1 MVLRQ
6 TMINQEEH
14 CLIIDIGKTNIKTVL
29 LDDKGDIVCSD
40 KLANMTQCD
49 GDYPHFDIQQT
60 WRWLQQSIRQAN
72 DIAPIKAINVS
83 THGACAVLLQ
93 QNGELALPVLDYE
106 TPIPEIV
113 SQEYDKIRP
122 SFSQT
127 FSPKL
132 PAGLNLGR
140 QLYWLQQQYPAE
152 FASSETLLM
161 YPQYWVWRLTGKA
174 YTEVSSLGCHTDLWL
189 PEQRRYSSLV
199 DQLQLST
206 KMPPIREAFDVAG
219 HPRWEICETTG
230 LSPECRVYTG
240 VHDSNAGFARYLY
253 AMPKSD
259 ITLISTG
266 TWVICMSAGQQLEKL
281 DENRDTLA
289 NVSVAGQCLPCAR
302 FMGGREFERICE
314 ITRTEIDAQYSADDL
329 QTDINNKVF
338 ALPSF
343 ADIGGPFLGHKGQLT
358 AIPTNGKALATL
370 YLALMIDYEL
380 DLLGSEGALVLGSS
394 ATKNPLL
401 CSLLA
406 QLRPHQQVL
415 LSGDEATTL
424 KGAWCL
430 TRWNMPV
437 EKSLQEFT
445 FAEATNLKGLMAYQ
459 QCWRDK
465 VNKLIL

>member
-1 MVLRQ
+1 
-6 TMINQEEH
+6 MINQEEH

-40 KLANMTQCD
+40 KLSNITQCNS
-49 GDYPHFDIQQT
+49 DYPFFDIQQT
-60 WRWLQQSIRQAN
+60 WQWLLQSIRKAN

-122 SFSQT
+122 SFSET

-140 QLYWLQQQYPAE
+140 QLYWMQQQYPAE
-152 FASSETLLM
+152 FANSETLLM
-161 YPQYWVWRLTGKA
+161 YPQYWVWRLTGEA

-189 PEQRRYSSLV
+189 PEKQCYSPLI
-199 DQLQLST
+199 DRLALT
-206 KMPPIREAFDVAG
+206 AKMPPIQAAFEVAG
-219 HPRWEICETTG
+219 HPKQDVCNTTS
-230 LSPECRVYTG
+230 LSPDCRVYTG
-240 VHDSNAGFARYLY
+240 AHDSNAGFARYLY

-259 ITLISTG
+259 ITVISTG
-266 TWVICMSAGQQLEKL
+266 TWIICMSAAQELKKL
-281 DENRDTLA
+281 DENHDTLA
-289 NVSVAGQCLPCAR
+289 NVSVVGQCLPCAR
-302 FMGGREFERICE
+302 FMGGREFEKICE
-314 ITRTEIDAQYSADDL
+314 LTRTEIDAVYSADDL
-329 QTDINNKVF
+329 QTVIYNKVF

-343 ADIGGPFLGHKGQLT
+343 SAIGGPFLGHMGQLN
-358 AIPTNGKALATL
+358 AIPANGKALATL

-380 DLLGSEGALVLGSS
+380 DLLGSKGDLVLGSS
-394 ATKNPLL
+394 ATKNPFL

-406 QLRPHQQVL
+406 QMRPHQQVL
-415 LSGDEATTL
+415 LSGDEATTI

-430 TRWNMPV
+430 TRWNRPV
-437 EKSLQEFT
+437 EKSLQEFA
-445 FAEATNLKGLMAYQ
+445 FAEATNLKGLKAYR

-465 VNKLIL
+465 VKKLIL